1 MERLHEMLPQD
12 EIFLCGLALLAG
24 LATGAVARC
33 LAALTQRRA
42 S

>member
-24 LATGAVARC
+24 LVTGAVARC
-33 LAALTQRRA
+33 LVALAKRRT